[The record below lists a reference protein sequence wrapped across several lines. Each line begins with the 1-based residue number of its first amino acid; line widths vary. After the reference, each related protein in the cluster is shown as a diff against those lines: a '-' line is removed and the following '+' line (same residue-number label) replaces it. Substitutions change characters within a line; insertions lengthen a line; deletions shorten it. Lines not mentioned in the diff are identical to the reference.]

1 MPVTLTSLPKP
12 EARFLR
18 ISLLHMKIRN
28 TLEENLAAASAGVIK
43 AAEQKP
49 AFIALPEYFSVPG
62 CMEDFTSAE
71 NIFKQ
76 TFRETREFL
85 LKISKKIP
93 DIYLLGGTLLEEEN
107 GKFYNTTALWKNGE
121 QIGKY
126 KKKNPI
132 GAEIRA
138 GVARGTKAVVIK
150 TTRCKV
156 GLIICADMF
165 DPDLVK
171 QAVKLGSEILY
182 LPVAAMGTHP
192 SVKGH
197 PLTEKVASDNGVFVI
212 KVGNVCSN
220 AKGGR
225 SAVVAPW
232 GIIEE
237 VTDAQEDTIVTV
249 DLDMQRLKE
258 YRAKLSKPWPSHP
271 RSDSSL

>member
-1 MPVTLTSLPKP
+1 
-12 EARFLR
+12 
-18 ISLLHMKIRN
+18 MKVRN
-28 TLEENLAAASAGVIK
+28 TLEENLAAASAGIIK
-43 AAEQKP
+43 AAAQQP

-71 NIFKQ
+71 NIFKE
-76 TFRETREFL
+76 TYRETREFL
-85 LKISKKIP
+85 LKVSKEIP
-93 DIYLLGGTLLEEEN
+93 DIYLLGGTLLEEED
-107 GKFYNTTALWKNGE
+107 GKFYNTTTLWKNGE
-121 QIGKY
+121 QLGKY

-132 GAEIRA
+132 EAEIRA
-138 GVARGTKAVVIK
+138 GVARGTKAVVVE
-150 TTRCKV
+150 TTKCKV

-171 QAVKLGSEILY
+171 QAVELGSEVLY

-192 SVKGH
+192 NVKGH
-197 PLTEKVASDNGVFVI
+197 PLTEKVAADNGIFVI

-237 VTDAQEDTIVTV
+237 VTDAQEDSVVTV
-249 DLDMQRLKE
+249 DLDMQRLRE
-258 YRAKLSKPWPSHP
+258 YRKKLSKPWPSHP
-271 RSDSSL
+271 RSGSSQ